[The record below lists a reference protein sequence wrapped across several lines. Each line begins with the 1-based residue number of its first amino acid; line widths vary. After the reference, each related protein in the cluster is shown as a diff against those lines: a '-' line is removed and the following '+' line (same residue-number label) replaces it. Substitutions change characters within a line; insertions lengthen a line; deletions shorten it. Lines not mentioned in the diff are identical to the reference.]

1 MEVKESLEAEILV
14 ERIWKALVMEK
25 KKRWNAKLLCRL
37 SCGMVVPLHIHG

>member
-1 MEVKESLEAEILV
+1 MEVKESLKAEILV
-14 ERIWKALVMEK
+14 ERIWKVLVME